1 MSTHFDSFDIS
12 PVSRPSWDAPAA
24 ENFHGIYGMPSFTTV
39 RTADLPTSVRFWT
52 EALGFFA
59 LFEIPGQLV
68 HLRRWAFQDVLL
80 VPGTSAPESG
90 SGSSMFVNFSC
101 VLNQIEPLVAACRWF
116 DDVVVTGPRDTPW
129 NSREVEVVT
138 PERARVV
145 FTAAKPYD
153 PTTQEAATL
162 RAVGITAPE

>member
-1 MSTHFDSFDIS
+1 MNTYFEFFDIS
-12 PVSRPSWDAPAA
+12 PVPRPSWNATAP
-24 ENFHGIYGMPSFTTV
+24 ENFHGIYGMPSFVTV
-39 RTADLPTSVRFWT
+39 ATADLPASVTFWT
-52 EALGFFA
+52 EALGFFV

-80 VPGTSAPESG
+80 VPGTPPHEHAPSP
-90 SGSSMFVNFSC
+90 SVNFSC
-101 VLNQIEPLVAACRWF
+101 VLNQIEPLLTACGGF